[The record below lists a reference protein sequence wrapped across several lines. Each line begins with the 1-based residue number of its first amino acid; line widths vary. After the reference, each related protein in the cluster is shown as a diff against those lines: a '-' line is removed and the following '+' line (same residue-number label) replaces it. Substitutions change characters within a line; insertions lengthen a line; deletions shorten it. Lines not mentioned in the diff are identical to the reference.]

1 MIKRFILHI
10 LANAAALYITVQI
23 LGGDFIITGG
33 WKGFLIAALIFG
45 ILNGFVKPVL
55 KIITL
60 PFVFITAGL
69 FTFVINMFLV
79 WFAKY
84 ALGILAFDGIEIIIA
99 GSIFTYLSVGIIMSI
114 VNIVI
119 QWLARK

>member
-10 LANAAALYITVQI
+10 LANATALYIIVNVMD
-23 LGGDFIITGG
+23 GSFIITGS
-33 WKGFLIAALIFG
+33 WKGFLIAGLFFG
-45 ILNGFVKPVL
+45 MLNGFLKPLL

-69 FTFVINMFLV
+69 FTLVINMFLV

-84 ALGILAFDGIEIIIA
+84 ALDILQFNDVAILVESGWV
-99 GSIFTYLSVGIIMSI
+99 TYLYVGIIMAFANMI
-114 VNIVI
+114 IH
-119 QWLARK
+119 WLVKN